1 MTPSELLAIA
11 EECGKYWQ
19 CEGMCGKDQHGVEAN
34 VVIALLRVMEAAET
48 VVDPNLAAPKGLNQA
63 QALYG
68 LELVLRAALTEFHRA
83 AEEEMGKGRND
94 ERHD

>member
-34 VVIALLRVMEAAET
+34 VVIALLRVMEAVGCQEHHDHSTAIEQRACAPS
-48 VVDPNLAAPKGLNQA
+48 VRDALAA
-63 QALYG
+63 
-68 LELVLRAALTEFHRA
+68 
-83 AEEEMGKGRND
+83 AEKEMGNG
-94 ERHD
+94 